1 MSVIGLI
8 AGNGKFPFLVAE
20 EIRKRGDSVALLALK
35 EETDPALEKL
45 ADSCEWISV
54 GQFQKLID
62 FFHSQQALTAIMAG
76 QVKHA
81 RLFDGLSLDWRA
93 IKLMGKLVNKKTDSI
108 LGAVCNELA
117 QENITL
123 LPSHKYLTH
132 LLPEKGILAGPK
144 LSKEEK
150 DTVAFGHETAKAIA
164 GLDIGQ
170 TVVVK
175 DMSVV
180 AVESIEGTDECIR
193 RAAQYAK
200 EGVIV
205 AKVAKPRQDF
215 RFDVPVVGM
224 STVHTLIAC
233 KARALAIEAGA
244 TLMIDK
250 PELLAAATA
259 AHITII
265 AL

>member
-8 AGNGKFPFLVAE
+8 AGNGRFPFLVAE

-35 EETDPALEKL
+35 EETDPAIESL
-45 ADSCEWISV
+45 ADYCEWISV

-62 FFHSQQALTAIMAG
+62 FFHSNKASTAIMAG

-108 LGAVCNELA
+108 LGAVCREL
-117 QENITL
+117 ETEGITL
-123 LPSHKYLTH
+123 LPSHQFLSH

-150 DTVAFGHETAKAIA
+150 DNIAFGHETAKAIA

-175 DMSVV
+175 DMSVI

-193 RAAQYAK
+193 RAAHYAK

-215 RFDVPVVGM
+215 RFDVPVIGM
-224 STVHTLIAC
+224 KTINTLKEC
-233 KARALAIEAGA
+233 KARAMAIEAGA
-244 TLMIDK
+244 TLMIGK
-250 PELLAAATA
+250 EEIVAAANKEN
-259 AHITII
+259 ITII

>member
-8 AGNGKFPFLVAE
+8 AGNGRFPLLVAQ

-35 EETDPALEKL
+35 EETDPSIEKL

-62 FFHSQQALTAIMAG
+62 YFHSKHATTAIMAG
-76 QVKHA
+76 QVKHS
-81 RLFDGLSLDWRA
+81 RLFEGLSLDWRA

-108 LGAVCNELA
+108 LGAVCGELSKEGIA
-117 QENITL
+117 L
-123 LPSHKYLTH
+123 LPSHRYLSH
-132 LLPEKGILAGPK
+132 LLADKGILAGPK
-144 LSKEEK
+144 LTKEEMGNI
-150 DTVAFGHETAKAIA
+150 TFGFDTAKAIA

-175 DMSVV
+175 DMAVV

-193 RAAQYAK
+193 RGASYAK

-205 AKVAKPRQDF
+205 AKVSKPAQDF
-215 RFDVPVVGM
+215 RFDVPVIGLA
-224 STVHTLIAC
+224 TIDTLKDC
-233 KARALAIEAGA
+233 KARAIAVESGA

-250 PELLAAATA
+250 PDIISTANAAG
-259 AHITII
+259 ITIV

>member
-8 AGNGKFPFLVAE
+8 AGNGRFPFLVAE

-35 EETDPALEKL
+35 EETDPAIEKL
-45 ADSCEWISV
+45 ADSCAWISV

-62 FFHSQQALTAIMAG
+62 FFHSKQAGTAIMAG

-81 RLFDGLSLDWRA
+81 RLFDGLALDWRA
-93 IKLMGKLVNKKTDSI
+93 LKLLGKLVNKKTDSI
-108 LGAVCNELA
+108 LGAVCSEL
-117 QENITL
+117 EKEGIKL
-123 LPSHKYLTH
+123 LPSHQYLSH

-150 DTVAFGHETAKAIA
+150 ENVAFGHETAKAIA

-175 DMSVV
+175 DMSVI

-200 EGVIV
+200 DGVIV
-205 AKVAKPRQDF
+205 AKVAKPKQDF
-215 RFDVPVVGM
+215 RFDVPVIGM
-224 STVHTLIAC
+224 NTINTLKEC
-233 KARALAIEAGA
+233 RARALAIEAGA
-244 TLMIDK
+244 TLMIGK
-250 PELLAAATA
+250 PELLAAAEA
-259 AHITII
+259 AKITII